1 MCVTGRKEENS
12 VRKIREE
19 CGVFG
24 IWSPVK
30 QKLPMLTY
38 YGLFALQHRGQ
49 EAAGIA
55 VNEDGVFRYH
65 RDLGLVHEVFHH
77 QELDQLGEGQIS
89 VGHVRYSTSGVSN
102 RSNAQPVVPQR
113 QSGQFL

>member
-1 MCVTGRKEENS
+1 MQ
-12 VRKIREE
+12 KIGEE

-30 QKLPMLTY
+30 QNLAFTAY
-38 YGLFALQHRGQ
+38 YALFALQHRGQ

-55 VNEDGVFRYH
+55 VNDDGVFHYH
-65 RDLGLVHEVFHH
+65 RDLGLVHEVFNKE
-77 QELDQLGEGQIS
+77 ELDRLGGGNIA

-102 RSNAQPVVPQR
+102 RSNAQPVVVKHIKG
-113 QSGQFL
+113 SMALCHNGNLVN